1 MKETQFNYSKLALNQ
16 VEPQDYEENQDELEQ
31 RKTNRR
37 KTTNR
42 EEEMNSIYTGAT
54 MSVAGRSYRSDT
66 MIVFERK

>member
-66 MIVFERK
+66 MIVS